1 MPKIY
6 NIEEFIGKKFGKWTI
21 LENAGKSKDGHKIV
35 KCKCECGTENILA
48 LSNLINGKTTQCRNC
63 ALKYLNEISTTH
75 GLSDHPL
82 YLVWNDMKQRCYNQN
97 RDHYKYYGKRNIT
110 ICDKW
115 FNSFECFYNWA
126 IENGYKTGLSIDRIN
141 VNGDYCPENCRW
153 TTSKIQSINRNKQL
167 NNTSGYVGIHI
178 KNMKNNRQMW
188 EADIY
193 SDYKT
198 IYLGT
203 YKTQKEALE
212 VRNKYII
219 DNNLEYH
226 IQEYKGEFSILNT
239 DPVIKVTNTSGY
251 TGINWNKQRKK
262 WSVRLI
268 VNHERKY
275 VGFYSDLKEAVEA
288 RNKYIIDNN
297 LTKYTI
303 QEWKDE

>member
-1 MPKIY
+1 M
-6 NIEEFIGKKFGKWTI
+6 NIKYKVEDYIGKKFGKWTI

-35 KCKCECGTENILA
+35 KCRCECGTESIQA
-48 LSNLINGKTTQCRNC
+48 LSSLINGKTMQCRNC
-63 ALKYLNEISTTH
+63 ALKYLNEISSTH
-75 GLSDHPL
+75 GLTGHPL
-82 YLVWNDMKQRCYNQN
+82 QNVWNSMKQRCSNEKQP
-97 RDHYKYYGKRNIT
+97 HYKYYGAKSIKV
-110 ICDKW
+110 CDEW
-115 FNSFECFYNWA
+115 LNSFESFYNWA
-126 IENGYKTGLSIDRIN
+126 INNGYKKGLSIDRID

-153 TTSKIQSINRNKQL
+153 TTNKIQSINRNKQL
-167 NNTSGYVGIHI
+167 NNTSGYIGIHI

-212 VRNKYII
+212 IRNKYII

-226 IQEYKGEFSILNT
+226 IQEYKGEFGVLNT

-288 RNKYIIDNN
+288 RNKYIIDNK
-297 LTKYTI
+297 LLDYPI
-303 QEWKDE
+303 QEWKGE